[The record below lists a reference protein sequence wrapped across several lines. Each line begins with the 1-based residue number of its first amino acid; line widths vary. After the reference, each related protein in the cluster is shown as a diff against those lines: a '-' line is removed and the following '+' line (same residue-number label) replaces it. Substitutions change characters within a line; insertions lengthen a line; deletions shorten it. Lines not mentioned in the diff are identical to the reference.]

1 MSLKKK
7 VLIVDD
13 SSFMR
18 KILSDVI
25 SNGNWVEVIDVAR
38 NGIEALEKVKIHKPD
53 IITLDVQ
60 MPLMD
65 GITCLKSIMK
75 EFPTPVLIVSSL
87 TKEGADITINAL
99 EEGAVDFIAK
109 PENIFS
115 LKEDLFSKELI
126 QKLKIVSSTRKSPG
140 FNINRPNL
148 ISQSIEIKDKPIV
161 KDSKINNGD
170 SMLKYLVAI
179 GTSTGGPRALQEVLT
194 ALPANLP
201 AAIPIVQHMPPGF
214 TKSLAARLDSLCNI
228 NVKEAED
235 GDILKMGWAYIAP
248 GDSHIRIVK
257 KNYQS
262 SELKIMLTKEPP
274 VGGHRPSANIL
285 FSSISE
291 IGIKNAVG
299 VIMTG
304 MGNDGCEGLK
314 QMHSI
319 NNAPIIAQNEESC
332 VVYGMPKSVVQAGIA
347 SKVVHLSDIAK
358 EITKIVGV

>member
-1 MSLKKK
+1 MNIKKK

-18 KILSDVI
+18 KILTDVI
-25 SNGNWVEVIDVAR
+25 SKENWIEVIDIAK
-38 NGIEALEKVKIHKPD
+38 NGVEALEKVKIHKPD
-53 IITLDVQ
+53 IVTLDVQ

-65 GITCLKSIMK
+65 GITCLKSIMR
-75 EFPTPVLIVSSL
+75 EAPTPVLIVSGL

-99 EEGAVDFIAK
+99 QEGAVDFITK
-109 PENIFS
+109 PESIFS
-115 LKEDLFSKELI
+115 LKEDIFSNELI
-126 QKLKIVSSTRKSPG
+126 QKLKVVSSTKN
-140 FNINRPNL
+140 NINLNNTKLNL
-148 ISQSIEIKDKPIV
+148 HQSQVKDKIII
-161 KDSKINNGD
+161 KENIINNIG
-170 SMLKYLVAI
+170 STLKYLVAI

-235 GDILKMGWAYIAP
+235 GDILQMGWAYIAP

-257 KNYQS
+257 KNPSQP
-262 SELKIMLTKEPP
+262 ELRIMLTKEPP

-285 FSSISE
+285 FSSIAE
-291 IGIKNAVG
+291 IGIKNTAG

-304 MGNDGCEGLK
+304 MGSDGCEGLK

-319 NNAPIIAQNEESC
+319 NNAQIIAQNEASC

-347 SKVVHLSDIAK
+347 NKVVHLNDIAK
-358 EITKIVGV
+358 EIVKIVGV